1 MRLTPPLNLPAPGRR
16 QALYIVFVT
25 SQSPVFLVNSRL
37 GHFTATPSSLKR
49 EFSHSSGAPLFPK
62 LRGYFAEFLSEGS
75 LTRLRIL
82 SLSTCAGLRYGHPD
96 RSPRGFSWQCGVS
109 KLVWPKPHFPAF
121 LGVNDLPDL
130 PGRSSYDRGRGQPT
144 PRMPILLRHPSD
156 QNFQGGAGMLTC
168 CPSPTPFGLGLGSD

>member
-37 GHFTATPSSLKR
+37 GQFIATPSSLESK
-49 EFSHSSGAPLFPK
+49 SPHPGGAPLFPK

-82 SLSTCAGLRYGHPD
+82 SSSTCAGLRYGQPGH
-96 RSPRGFSWQCGVS
+96 SLEV
-109 KLVWPKPHFPAF
+109 F
-121 LGVNDLPDL
+121 LGSVESAGSF
-130 PGRSSYDRGRGQPT
+130 GRSRTSWLPSVLMTLRICLEDPPMSPPPISNRADCLSFCVTPSYKRVPT
-144 PRMPILLRHPSD
+144 
-156 QNFQGGAGMLTC
+156 GAGMLTC
-168 CPSPTPFGLGLGSD
+168 HPSPTPFGLGLGTD

>member
-25 SQSPVFLVNSRL
+25 LQSPVFLVNSRL
-37 GHFTATPSSLKR
+37 GHFIATPSSS
-49 EFSHSSGAPLFPK
+49 ESESPNPDGAPLIPK

-82 SLSTCAGLRYGHPD
+82 SSSTCAGLRYGHPD
-96 RSPRGFSWQCGVS
+96 RSPRGFSWQCGVG
-109 KLVWPKPHFPAF
+109 KLVWPKPHFPAL
-121 LGVNDLPDL
+121 LGVSDPPDL
-130 PGRSSYDRGRGQPT
+130 PGGSSYDRGRGLPM

-168 CPSPTPFGLGLGSD
+168 CPSPTPFGLGLGTD